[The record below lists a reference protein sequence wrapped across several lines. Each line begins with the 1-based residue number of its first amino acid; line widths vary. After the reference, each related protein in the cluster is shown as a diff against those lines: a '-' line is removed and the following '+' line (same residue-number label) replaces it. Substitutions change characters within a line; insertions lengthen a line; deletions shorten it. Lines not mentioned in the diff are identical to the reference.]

1 MQKKQ
6 LWFIL
11 LVAAIL
17 TGGLLL
23 RLSGVTDETRITWDE
38 HRPDIEK
45 FFERPV
51 SFMTYEMEHTGLY
64 SLSLENRK
72 TKPQYCGFD
81 KHVV

>member
-11 LVAAIL
+11 LIAAIL
-17 TGGLLL
+17 IGGCLL
-23 RLSGVTDETRITWDE
+23 RLNGVTDETRITWDE

-51 SFMTYEMEHTGLY
+51 SFMIYELEHSLGRPGLNL
-64 SLSLENRK
+64 LSLEMGE
-72 TKPQYCGFD
+72 T
-81 KHVV
+81 